1 MMFAVQKDIKV
12 VEDAINAALAKKGV
26 NIVVRL
32 TPLEDAAF
40 TEKMNLSM
48 AAGEACDI
56 VWVAPWIGPDLQPTR
71 HQRQPAADG

>member
-32 TPLEDAAF
+32 APFEDAAF
-40 TEKMNLSM
+40 TEKMNLMM

-56 VWVAPWIGPDLQPTR
+56 VWVAPWMSPDLQPAR
-71 HQRQPAADG
+71 HQRQPVAAG